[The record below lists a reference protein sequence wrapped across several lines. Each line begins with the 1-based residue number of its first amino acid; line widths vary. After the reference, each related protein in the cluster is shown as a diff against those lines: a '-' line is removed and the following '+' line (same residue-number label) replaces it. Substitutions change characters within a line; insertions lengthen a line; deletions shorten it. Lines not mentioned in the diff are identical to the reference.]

1 MMIRLAA
8 AWLVALAACSRT
20 EEAPAEDAAPTAAPT
35 AEAAPELVAEPAVEN
50 DVAAEAEDLEIACPV
65 LDSRNWKAWT
75 APAGDGHALT
85 IEGEIDLPTPGF
97 ALIWR
102 AGIADRAMPP
112 GLRVHLDTIPP
123 ADLVMQVVTPTPVSW
138 SMDRANAQYRV
149 IYVLCGD
156 EAIAEIANVGP
167 KTE

>member
-1 MMIRLAA
+1 MIIRLAA
-8 AWLVALAACSRT
+8 ASLLALAACAKK
-20 EEAPAEDAAPTAAPT
+20 E
-35 AEAAPELVAEPAVEN
+35 EAAPPVEAEPAPPIEATVPAA
-50 DVAAEAEDLEIACPV
+50 DAVVAEAEDTSIACPV
-65 LDSRNWKAWT
+65 LDSRNWKAST

-85 IEGEIDLPTPGF
+85 IEGEIDLPTPGY
-97 ALIWR
+97 ALVWR

-112 GLRVHLDTIPP
+112 GLRVHLDPVPP

-156 EAIAEIANVGP
+156 ETIAEIADVGP

>member
-8 AWLVALAACSRT
+8 VVFVMLAACSKT
-20 EEAPAEDAAPTAAPT
+20 EEAPAAGAAPTASAPD
-35 AEAAPELVAEPAVEN
+35 LVAEPAVEN
-50 DVAAEAEDLEIACPV
+50 DAVAEAEEAEIACPV
-65 LDSRNWKAWT
+65 LDSRNWNAWT
-75 APAGDGHALT
+75 SPVDDGHTLT
-85 IEGEIDLPTPGF
+85 IEGEIDLPTPGY
-97 ALIWR
+97 AIAWR

-112 GLRVHLDTIPP
+112 GLRVHLDAAAP

-138 SMDRANAQYRV
+138 SMDRANAQYRA

-156 EAIAEIANVGP
+156 EAIAEIANVGL

>member
-8 AWLVALAACSRT
+8 VVFVTLAACSKT
-20 EEAPAEDAAPTAAPT
+20 EEAPAADAAPTAS
-35 AEAAPELVAEPAVEN
+35 APELVAEPAVEN
-50 DVAAEAEDLEIACPV
+50 VAAAEAAEVEIACPV
-65 LDSRNWKAWT
+65 LDSRNWSAWT
-75 APAGDGHALT
+75 SPVDDGHTLT
-85 IEGEIDLPTPGF
+85 IEGEIDLPTPGY
-97 ALIWR
+97 AIAWR

-112 GLRVHLDTIPP
+112 GLRVHLDAAPP

-156 EAIAEIANVGP
+156 EAIAEIANVGL